1 MKTQRIAVAAFFFA
15 NGFLY
20 SNWTA
25 RLPEFQQKLGVNDAV
40 LGSLLFLI
48 ALGAIIAMPFSGWF
62 TTRLGSRRPSIIM
75 GLLFCAVLALVPVFQ
90 QLWLVSL
97 VFIALGISTGSMD
110 VAMNGQAILVERLF
124 QRPINASFHATFS
137 IGMALGAG
145 SGALVSRF
153 GIPLQLHLPLMS
165 GLVILL
171 LLWAS
176 THLVRDE
183 PEPNEAEESHFRWP
197 SRAILPLGLI
207 AFCCMCGEGSMV
219 DWSAQ
224 YMNKV
229 VGKSEDFSALA
240 FACFGIAMTIGRIFG
255 DYTTQK
261 LGPRQLLLIDAS
273 LTILGLSLAL
283 GFPSVL
289 TTFIGFFLA
298 GLGFSTIIPL
308 VFSRAGNLRGDN
320 PAAGI
325 AMASTVGYAG
335 FFVGP
340 PSIGYLSALFGLRVG
355 LCFTLGLCVLMMV
368 IIPFAFNKKTK
379 S

>member
-1 MKTQRIAVAAFFFA
+1 MKTQRVAVAASFFA

-25 RLPEFQQKLGVNDAV
+25 RLPEFQQNLGVNDAV

-48 ALGAIIAMPFSGWF
+48 ALGAIISMPFSGWL
-62 TTRLGSRRPSIIM
+62 TTRLGSRRPTIIM
-75 GLLFCAVLALVPVFQ
+75 GFLFCMVLALVPIFQ
-90 QLWLVSL
+90 QLWLVSV
-97 VFIALGISTGSMD
+97 VFVGLGICTGSMD
-110 VAMNGQAILVERLF
+110 VAMNGQAILVERLY
-124 QRPINASFHATFS
+124 QRPINSTFHATFS

-145 SGALVSRF
+145 TGALVSRL
-153 GIPLQLHLPLMS
+153 GMPLPLHLPLIS

-171 LLWAS
+171 LIWAS
-176 THLVRDE
+176 TQLVRDE
-183 PEPNEAEESHFRWP
+183 PESSEGDEGHFRWP
-197 SRAILPLGLI
+197 NRAILPLGLI

-240 FACFGIAMTIGRIFG
+240 FACFGIAMTTGRIFG

-261 LGPRQLLLIDAS
+261 LGPQRLLLIDS
-273 LTILGLSLAL
+273 VLTILGLSLAL
-283 GFPSVL
+283 GFPGVV
-289 TTFIGFFLA
+289 TTFVGFFLA

-308 VFSRAGNLRGDN
+308 VFSRAGNMRDDN

-335 FFVGP
+335 FFIGP
-340 PSIGYLSALFGLRVG
+340 PSIGYLSEQFGLRIG
-355 LCFTLGLCVLMMV
+355 LSFTLGLCILMLL
-368 IIPFAFNKKTK
+368 IIPLAFNKK
-379 S
+379 